1 MFAIV
6 SAWFVL
12 TAILVKTAQLS
23 TLKSAD
29 GEPANR
35 YITG

>member
-12 TAILVKTAQLS
+12 TAILVKTVQLS
-23 TLKSAD
+23 TLKSTG

-35 YITG
+35 HITG